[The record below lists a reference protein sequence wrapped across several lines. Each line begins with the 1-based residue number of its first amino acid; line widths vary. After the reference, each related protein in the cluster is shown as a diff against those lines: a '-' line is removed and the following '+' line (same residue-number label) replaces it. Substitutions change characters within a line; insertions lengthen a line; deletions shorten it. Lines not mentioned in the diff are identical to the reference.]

1 MQGITL
7 AQQGHFVNVI
17 PPIDGSGGVTG
28 DRFKMTLDGH
38 VTLVVQVGVSAAAP
52 TITLKECT
60 AATGGTATAI
70 AFDYFAETTA
80 LGDTL
85 GALTAATS
93 AGVTASTNDNIFYV
107 IELDARELSDGSPW
121 LELTVNPGSGNS
133 CLISALAILT
143 GSRFQNDQNAT
154 RIA

>member
-28 DRFKMTLDGH
+28 DRFKMSLDGH
-38 VTLVVQVGVSAAAP
+38 VSLVIQVGVSAAAP

-70 AFDYFAETTA
+70 AFDYFAETSA
-80 LGDTL
+80 SGDTL

-93 AGVTASTNDNIFYV
+93 AGITGSANDNIFYV

-121 LELTVNPGSGNS
+121 LELTVNPGSANS
-133 CLISALAILT
+133 CLVSALAVLT
-143 GSRFQNDQNAT
+143 GSRYQNDQNET

>member
-38 VTLVVQVGVSAAAP
+38 VTLIVQIGVSAAAP

-60 AATGGTATAI
+60 AASGGTATAI

-80 LGDTL
+80 SGDTL

-93 AGVTASTNDNIFYV
+93 AGITGSANDNIFYV

-121 LELTVNPGSGNS
+121 LELTVNPGSANS

>member
-7 AQQGHFVNVI
+7 AQQGHIVNAI
-17 PPIDGSGGVTG
+17 PAIDGSGGVTS
-28 DRFKMTLDGH
+28 DRWKMTLDGH
-38 VTLVVQVGVSAAAP
+38 VTIIISIGVSAAAP
-52 TITLKECT
+52 TITLRECT
-60 AATGGTATAI
+60 SATTGEGTPI
-70 AFDYFAETTA
+70 AFDYYTEETA

-93 AGVTASTNDNIFYV
+93 AGITASGNNNIMYI

-121 LELTVNPGSGNS
+121 LELTVSPGSAIS
-133 CLISALAILT
+133 CLVCAIAVLT
-143 GSRFQNDQNAT
+143 GSRYQNDQNAT